1 MGCLSSDFHP
11 HPSPKSQIR
20 AFGIKTCVFALGH
33 DRRVFLIWI
42 PPCSLREA
50 VVSES
55 GVGHTPGRP
64 GQGPGPPPLPCVLLH
79 WGACLSSLCPIPS
92 QRERESWGRSRHCQ
106 EAGAE
111 PGAAPSVTAGG
122 AGQCGLLDSSPLP
135 SRGESNN
142 LHIIISA
149 TRVLPLREEM
159 LSFNRFLNKIDGFP
173 LYFWKSAAFLK
184 KID

>member
-1 MGCLSSDFHP
+1 MGRVCRSDFHP

-33 DRRVFLIWI
+33 DRHVFLIWI

-64 GQGPGPPPLPCVLLH
+64 GQGPGVLPRGGSAPSALCPALGGLPFSPCVRFL
-79 WGACLSSLCPIPS
+79 P
-92 QRERESWGRSRHCQ
+92 RESGNPGGD
-106 EAGAE
+106 AGTARKQAE
-111 PGAAPSVTAGG
+111 PGVPPPPSLQAVQ
-122 AGQCGLLDSSPLP
+122 GQLGLLDPSPLP

-142 LHIIISA
+142 LHIIIST

-159 LSFNRFLNKIDGFP
+159 LPFNRFLNKINGFP
-173 LYFWKSAAFLK
+173 L
-184 KID
+184 

>member
-1 MGCLSSDFHP
+1 MPWAMIAVSFSSGFP
-11 HPSPKSQIR
+11 R
-20 AFGIKTCVFALGH
+20 ALCGKLWSV
-33 DRRVFLIWI
+33 
-42 PPCSLREA
+42 SLVWATPQGGQARA
-50 VVSES
+50 QVRSLCPVSYCT
-55 GVGHTPGRP
+55 G
-64 GQGPGPPPLPCVLLH
+64 GP
-79 WGACLSSLCPIPS
+79 AFSSLCPIPS
-92 QRERESWGRSRHCQ
+92 QREREPWGRRRHCQ

-122 AGQCGLLDSSPLP
+122 AGQCGLLDPSPLP

-142 LHIIISA
+142 LDIIISA